1 MGRLA
6 SSSFAA
12 LGTNATVV
20 SADRRVLPYAEEL
33 LRDQLVAIDEAC
45 SRFRADSELTA
56 VNAAAGRAV
65 RVGPLLLA
73 AVDAALWAAEATD
86 GLVDPTI
93 GRSLV
98 DLGYDRDFARLGVGW
113 GRAHVRIAPAGGW
126 RCVRVDRAA
135 ATLEL
140 PEGVALDLGATGK
153 AFAADRAVRAIA
165 EATATGTLVSIGGDI
180 ATAGE
185 APRGGWPIRVTDDH
199 RTLAGVGQTIS
210 VGSGGLATS
219 STTVRRWRAGGAV
232 RHHIVDPRSGLPA
245 ADVWRTASVAAAT
258 CLDANAAST
267 AALLRGHEAPA
278 WLERAGLDA
287 RLVAPD
293 GRVRTTC
300 GWPQEDE
307 R

>member
-6 SSSFAA
+6 RASFAA
-12 LGTNATVV
+12 LGTNATIV

-33 LRDQLVAIDEAC
+33 LRDELAAVDEAC

-56 VNAAAGRAV
+56 VNTAAGRPV
-65 RVGPLLLA
+65 RVGALLLA

-86 GLVDPTI
+86 GLVDPTV

-98 DLGYDRDFARLGVGW
+98 GLGYDRDFASLGVGW
-113 GRAHVRIAPAGGW
+113 GRARVRIAPAGGW

-140 PEGVALDLGATGK
+140 PAGVALDLGATGK
-153 AFAADRAVRAIA
+153 AFAADRAVRVIA

-185 APRGGWPIRVTDDH
+185 APRNGWPIRVTDDH
-199 RTLAGVGQTIS
+199 RALAGVGQTIS

-245 ADVWRTASVAAAT
+245 ADVWRTVSVAAAT

-267 AALLRGHEAPA
+267 AALVQGQDAPG

-293 GRVRTTC
+293 GRVRTTG
-300 GWPQEDE
+300 GWPQEDA